1 VEVNWI
7 KTHARIAAGVAAA
20 GLAGLVFLVVWFQP
34 QTAFIDDVVND
45 TIPVVA
51 SEQLASSDDGG
62 QTTDDGTEAE
72 SETPQADPA
81 EPDELEEEMDD
92 EMEDA
97 EEAVTEPA
105 AGEVPPSFPLTLGEG
120 AFIDL
125 AHTGTGAVKVIELED
140 GTRILRFEDLDV
152 LNGPDLRVI
161 LSPSALVED
170 DGAYD
175 DGVFFDLGPL
185 KGNKGNQNY
194 EIPPEIDLDDFATV
208 AIWCRRFNVSFNAAP
223 IGS

>member
-1 VEVNWI
+1 M
-7 KTHARIAAGVAAA
+7 
-20 GLAGLVFLVVWFQP
+20 
-34 QTAFIDDVVND
+34 
-45 TIPVVA
+45 
-51 SEQLASSDDGG
+51 DG
-62 QTTDDGTEAE
+62 DMAEEAE
-72 SETPQADPA
+72 G
-81 EPDELEEEMDD
+81 
-92 EMEDA
+92 
-97 EEAVTEPA
+97 AVTEPA

-125 AHTGTGAVKVIELED
+125 AHTGTGVVKVIELED

-175 DGVFFDLGPL
+175 DGAFLDLGPL

-223 IGS
+223 LISDF

>member
-1 VEVNWI
+1 LNWI
-7 KTHARIAAGVAAA
+7 KAHTRIVAGAAAA
-20 GLAGLVFLVVWFQP
+20 GLAGLIILVVWFQP

-51 SEQLASSDDGG
+51 LEQQASSDDGS

-72 SETPQADPA
+72 P
-81 EPDELEEEMDD
+81 EEEMDED
-92 EMEDA
+92 MEEEA

-105 AGEVPPSFPLTLGEG
+105 EGEVPPSFPLTLGEG
-120 AFIDL
+120 TFIDL
-125 AHTGTGAVKVIELED
+125 AHTGTGVVKVIELED

-170 DGAYD
+170 DSAYD
-175 DGVFFDLGPL
+175 DGAFVDLGPL

-208 AIWCRRFNVSFNAAP
+208 AIWCRRFNVSFNAAL
-223 IGS
+223 IRS

>member
-1 VEVNWI
+1 MNWI
-7 KTHARIAAGVAAA
+7 KTHARIVAGVAAA

-51 SEQLASSDDGG
+51 SVQQDSNDDGS

-72 SETPQADPA
+72 SE
-81 EPDELEEEMDD
+81 EEMDED
-92 EMEDA
+92 MEEEA
-97 EEAVTEPA
+97 EGAVTEPA

-125 AHTGTGAVKVIELED
+125 AHTGTGVARVIELED

-175 DGVFFDLGPL
+175 DGAFIDLGPL

>member
-1 VEVNWI
+1 MNWI
-7 KTHARIAAGVAAA
+7 KTHARIVAGVAAA

-51 SEQLASSDDGG
+51 SVQQDSNDDGS

-72 SETPQADPA
+72 SEMVDG
-81 EPDELEEEMDD
+81 ESEEEMDED
-92 EMEDA
+92 MEEEA
-97 EEAVTEPA
+97 EGAVTEPA

-125 AHTGTGAVKVIELED
+125 AHTGTGVARVIELED

-175 DGVFFDLGPL
+175 DGAFIDLGPL

>member
-1 VEVNWI
+1 V
-7 KTHARIAAGVAAA
+7 KTLAA

-51 SEQLASSDDGG
+51 SAQADNLVEAIADED
-62 QTTDDGTEAE
+62 TEVE
-72 SETPQADPA
+72 SELVDAQP
-81 EPDELEEEMDD
+81 EEEMDED
-92 EMEDA
+92 MEEEA
-97 EEAVTEPA
+97 EDAVTEPA
-105 AGEVPPSFPLTLGEG
+105 EGEVPPSFPLTLGEG

-125 AHTGTGAVKVIELED
+125 AHTGTGVAKVIELED

-175 DGVFFDLGPL
+175 DGAFVDLGPL

-208 AIWCRRFNVSFNAAP
+208 AIWCRRFNVSFNAAA

>member
-1 VEVNWI
+1 MNWI
-7 KTHARIAAGVAAA
+7 RTHVAIVAGGLAV
-20 GLAGLVFLVVWFQP
+20 GLAGLIFLVVWFQP
-34 QTAFIDDVVND
+34 QTAFINDVVND
-45 TIPVVA
+45 TIPVAA
-51 SEQLASSDDGG
+51 SDQDADGPVEPA
-62 QTTDDGTEAE
+62 TDESPEVE
-72 SETPQADPA
+72 SEIVESEASNG
-81 EPDELEEEMDD
+81 EPGGETDD
-92 EMEDA
+92 EMDVA
-97 EEAVTEPA
+97 EGAVTEPA

-120 AFIDL
+120 TFIDL
-125 AHTGTGAVKVIELED
+125 AHTGSGAVKVIELED

-175 DGVFFDLGPL
+175 DGSFVDLGPL

>member
-1 VEVNWI
+1 VDVNWI
-7 KTHARIAAGVAAA
+7 KTHARIVAGVAAV

-51 SEQLASSDDGG
+51 SEQQASSDDGS
-62 QTTDDGTEAE
+62 QTADDETEPE

-81 EPDELEEEMDD
+81 EPDEPEQ
-92 EMEDA
+92 A
-97 EEAVTEPA
+97 EPAEVVTEA
-105 AGEVPPSFPLTLGEG
+105 AEGEVPPSFPLTLGEG

-125 AHTGTGAVKVIELED
+125 AHTGTGAVTIIELED

-175 DGVFFDLGPL
+175 DGAFVDLGPL

-194 EIPPEIDLDDFATV
+194 EIPAEIDLDDFATV

-223 IGS
+223 IRS

>member
-1 VEVNWI
+1 MDGEPE
-7 KTHARIAAGVAAA
+7 
-20 GLAGLVFLVVWFQP
+20 P
-34 QTAFIDDVVND
+34 QT
-45 TIPVVA
+45 
-51 SEQLASSDDGG
+51 
-62 QTTDDGTEAE
+62 
-72 SETPQADPA
+72 
-81 EPDELEEEMDD
+81 DD
-92 EMEDA
+92 ETD
-97 EEAVTEPA
+97 EAVTEPA

-125 AHTGTGAVKVIELED
+125 AHTGSGTAKVIELED

-175 DGVFFDLGPL
+175 DGSFVDLGPL
-185 KGNKGNQNY
+185 KGNQGNQNY

-208 AIWCRRFNVSFNAAP
+208 AIWCRRFNVSFNAAS

>member
-7 KTHARIAAGVAAA
+7 KTHARIVAGVAAA

-51 SEQLASSDDGG
+51 SVQQDSNDDGS

-72 SETPQADPA
+72 SE
-81 EPDELEEEMDD
+81 EEMDED
-92 EMEDA
+92 MEEEA
-97 EEAVTEPA
+97 EGAVTEPA

-125 AHTGTGAVKVIELED
+125 AHTGTGVARVIELED

-175 DGVFFDLGPL
+175 DGAFIDLGPL